1 MRAILSEKLQSH
13 LQRMGSAVPTV
24 TLEPLR
30 C

>member
-1 MRAILSEKLQSH
+1 MRAILSEQLQSY
-13 LQRMGSAVPTV
+13 LQHMGSAVLTV